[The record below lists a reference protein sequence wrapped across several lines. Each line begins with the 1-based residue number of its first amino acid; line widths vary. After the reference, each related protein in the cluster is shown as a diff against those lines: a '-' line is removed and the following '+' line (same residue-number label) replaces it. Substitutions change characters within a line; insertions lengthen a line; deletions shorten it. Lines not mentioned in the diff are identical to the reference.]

1 MRRFWAYSVLQ
12 SEYKVKLTMRISALR
27 FLLALCLVC
36 CFATAL
42 HAAEMPRLVKK
53 DGRYALLV
61 DGQPFLILGGQINNS
76 SAWPASLPQVWP
88 AIEAMHANTVEAPVY
103 WEQMEPQPGKF
114 DFTDVDELV
123 KQARLHR
130 IYLVLLWFGTWKNG
144 RMHYVPE
151 WIKTDTAQFP
161 RVIDAHGEP
170 LDVLSPHSDSNL
182 DADKKA
188 FAALMQH
195 LKQIDGDQHTV
206 LLVQVENESGSLGS
220 VRDFSPAAEKLFQAD
235 VPAELVKALHKHS
248 GTWKEVFG
256 ADADETFSAYAVAHY
271 INQIAVAGKAEFP
284 VPLYVNNWLKY
295 KPDAIPGINYPSG
308 GPTYNMLDVWKA
320 AAPAIDMVG
329 PDIYT
334 DDSDSYRQ
342 TLAAYHRPDNPT
354 WVPETGG
361 DDIDAHYFFY
371 ALGEGAIGFS
381 PFGMDYTGWTI
392 TDDKPPALH
401 AENYALI
408 GPLDREIARLNF
420 EGKLKTAV
428 EEDGAAQAAL
438 DFGKWQATVSFGFP
452 QFDGGPKPAGTKDHH
467 GRALVGQLSPDEFLV
482 TGIDARVEFRVPPGP
497 TGHMQIVRAEEGRYE
512 NDSWKVLRLWN
523 GDQTDFGLNF
533 THQNK
538 VVRVR
543 LGTY

>member
-1 MRRFWAYSVLQ
+1 
-12 SEYKVKLTMRISALR
+12 MRIADIRFSVIAL
-27 FLLALCLVC
+27 LVC
-36 CFATAL
+36 CFAVPV
-42 HAAEMPRLVKK
+42 HGAEMPRLVKK
-53 DGRYALLV
+53 DGRYAFLV

-88 AIEAMHANTVEAPVY
+88 EIEAMHANTVEAPVY

-114 DFTDVDELV
+114 NFSSVDELV
-123 KQARLHR
+123 KQARAHR

-151 WIKTDTAQFP
+151 WVKTDAAQFP
-161 RVIDAHGEP
+161 RVINARGEP
-170 LDVLSPHSDSNL
+170 LDVLSPNAESNL

-195 LKQIDGDQHTV
+195 LKQIDGEQHTV
-206 LLVQVENESGSLGS
+206 LLVQVENESGTLGS
-220 VRDFSPAAEKLFQAD
+220 VRDYSPAADKLFQGE
-235 VPAELVKALHKHS
+235 VPAELVKALHKSS

-256 ADADETFSAYAVAHY
+256 ADAEETFSAYSVAHY

-284 VPLYVNNWLKY
+284 IPLYVNNWLKY

-320 AAPAIDMVG
+320 AAPAIDMIG

-334 DDSDSYRQ
+334 DDSESYRQ
-342 TLAAYHRPDNPT
+342 TLAAFHRPDNPT

-361 DDIDAHYFFY
+361 NDIDAHYFFY

-381 PFGMDYTGWTI
+381 PFGTDYTGWTI
-392 TDDKPPALH
+392 TDEKPPAVH
-401 AENYALI
+401 TENYALI
-408 GPLDREIARLNF
+408 APMQREIARLNF

-428 EEDGAAQAAL
+428 EEEGAAQAKL

-452 QFDGGPKPAGTKDHH
+452 QFDGGPKPPGTKDHH
-467 GRALVGQLSPDEFLV
+467 GRALVAQLSPDEFLV
-482 TGIDARVEFRVPPGP
+482 TGVDARVELGMANGEK
-497 TGHMQIVRAEEGRYE
+497 GHMQILRAEEGTYE
-512 NDSWKVLRLWN
+512 NGNWKVLRLWN
-523 GDQTDFGLNF
+523 GDQTDYGLNF
-533 THQNK
+533 THLNK
-538 VVRVR
+538 VVHVK

>member
-1 MRRFWAYSVLQ
+1 
-12 SEYKVKLTMRISALR
+12 MRIPDLR
-27 FLLALCLVC
+27 FSLIALLFG
-36 CFATAL
+36 CFAIPSN
-42 HAAEMPRLVKK
+42 AAEMPRLVKK

-61 DGQPFLILGGQINNS
+61 DGQPFLILGAQINNS
-76 SAWPASLPQVWP
+76 STWPASLPQVWP

-114 DFTDVDELV
+114 DFSNVDELV
-123 KQARLHR
+123 KQARAHR
-130 IYLVLLWFGTWKNG
+130 LYLVLLWFGTWKNG

-151 WIKTDTAQFP
+151 WIKTDTVQFP
-161 RVIDAHGEP
+161 RVIDARGEP
-170 LDVLSPHSDSNL
+170 LDVLSPHAESNL
-182 DADKKA
+182 EADKKA

-195 LKQIDGDQHTV
+195 LKQIDGEQHTV

-220 VRDFSPAAEKLFQAD
+220 VRDFSATAEKLFQGD
-235 VPAELVKALHKHS
+235 VPADLVKALHKHS

-256 ADADETFSAYAVAHY
+256 ADADETFSAYSVAHY

-284 VPLYVNNWLKY
+284 LPMYVNNWLKY
-295 KPDAIPGINYPSG
+295 KPDAIPGVNYPSG

-320 AAPAIDMVG
+320 TAPAVEMIG

-334 DDSDSYRQ
+334 DDSEAYRQ
-342 TLAAYHRPDNPT
+342 TLAAYHRPDNPM

-361 DDIDAHYFFY
+361 SDMDAHYFFY

-381 PFGMDYTGWTI
+381 PFGIDYTGWTI
-392 TDDKPPALH
+392 TDDKPPVLH

-408 GPLDREIARLNF
+408 APMDREIARLNF

-428 EEDGAAQAAL
+428 EEEGAAQGKL

-452 QFDGGPKPAGTKDHH
+452 QFDGGPKAPGTKDHH
-467 GRALVGQLSPDEFLV
+467 GRALVGQLSPDEFVV
-482 TGIDARVEFRVPPGP
+482 TGIDARVEFRLGTPS
-497 TGHMQIVRAEEGRYE
+497 GHMQILRAEEGRYD
-512 NDSWKVLRLWN
+512 NGTWKVLRLWN

-533 THQNK
+533 THQNT
-538 VVRVR
+538 VVHVR